1 MSEESIIDELFAA
14 LNVVVLERLEYDS
27 FKLIGTA
34 PIWFV
39 QFYGDTDLQQQ
50 LMPGHKFP
58 VLDNFLI
65 DAEAFWQKHQSGRI
79 KSGLWTETDLSGQE
93 FYLEA
98 SAVCLNEK
106 KILLI
111 ASNYK
116 EHQFLLQKAREN
128 SLNYYNLLKE
138 IQKKEVLIHCIV
150 HDLAGQLTGIKYCF
164 ELLSLQNLN
173 SKAQEYLNIGKKQC
187 QKQETLI
194 REILDA
200 FAAEIEILEGVGN
213 DSQQA
218 PDALACV
225 LEVVNALSPVFFL
238 NQIDLRLQI
247 DVDKTREWK
256 VVGEKS
262 RLERTITNLVENAY
276 RHSPPNSAV
285 TIEIAEEGDF
295 MTIAVDDMGSG
306 IEPEIATTLF
316 QKFSQGK
323 NRPGRIGLGLYFCRI
338 TVEQWGGSI
347 GYKTNSQ
354 GGAQFWFR
362 LPKILSE

>member
-1 MSEESIIDELFAA
+1 MMSEENIIDELFAA
-14 LNVVVLERLEYDS
+14 INVVVLERLDYDS
-27 FKLIGTA
+27 FKLVGTA
-34 PIWFV
+34 PSWFV
-39 QFYGDTDLQQQ
+39 QFYSDAELQQQ
-50 LMPGHKFP
+50 LMPGQKFP
-58 VLDNFLI
+58 VIENFLI
-65 DAEAFWQKHQSGRI
+65 DTEAFWQRNDVGRI

-116 EHQFLLQKAREN
+116 EQQFLLQKAREN
-128 SLNYYNLLKE
+128 SLNYHNLLKE

-173 SKAQEYLNIGKKQC
+173 SKAQEYLSIGKKQC
-187 QKQETLI
+187 QKQEALI

-200 FAAEIEILEGVGN
+200 FAAEIESLKGTAI
-213 DSQQA
+213 DPQQA
-218 PDALACV
+218 PDALACL

-238 NQIDLRLQI
+238 NQIDLRLNI
-247 DVDKTREWK
+247 DVDRAKEWK
-256 VVGEKS
+256 VIGEKS
-262 RLERTITNLVENAY
+262 RLERTISNLVENAY

-285 TIEIAEEGDF
+285 TIGIEEEGDF
-295 MTIAVDDMGSG
+295 IIITVNDMGSG
-306 IEPEIATTLF
+306 IEPEIAATLF

-323 NRPGRIGLGLYFCRI
+323 NKPGRIGLGLYFCRI
-338 TVEQWGGSI
+338 TVEQWGGNI
-347 GYKTNSQ
+347 GYKTNSH

-362 LPKILSE
+362 LPKVS

>member
-14 LNVVVLERLEYDS
+14 LNVAVLERLASGS

-34 PIWFV
+34 PSWFV
-39 QFYGDTDLQQQ
+39 QFYPDTDLQQQ
-50 LMPGHKFP
+50 LMPGQQFP

-65 DAEAFWQKHQSGRI
+65 DAETFWQENEKGRI
-79 KSGLWTETDLSGQE
+79 KSGIWSETDLLGEE

-111 ASNYK
+111 TSNYK
-116 EHQFLLQKAREN
+116 EQQFLLQKAREN

-138 IQKKEVLIHCIV
+138 VQKKEVLIHCIV

-173 SKAQEYLNIGKKQC
+173 TKAQEYLNIGKKQC

-200 FAAEIEILEGVGN
+200 FAAEIESLEGTIF
-213 DSQQA
+213 DPQQA
-218 PDALACV
+218 PDVLDCV

-238 NQIDLRLQI
+238 NQINLQLDI
-247 DVDKTREWK
+247 GVDKNRKWK
-256 VVGEKS
+256 VAGEKS
-262 RLERTITNLVENAY
+262 RLERTISNLVENAY
-276 RHSPPNSAV
+276 RYSPPNSAV
-285 TIEIAEEGDF
+285 TIAIKEAGDVIEV
-295 MTIAVDDMGSG
+295 TVDDEGSG
-306 IEPEIATTLF
+306 IEPDIATTLF

-323 NRPGRIGLGLYFCRI
+323 NKPGRVGLGLYFCRM
-338 TVEQWGGSI
+338 TVERWGGSI
-347 GYKTNSQ
+347 GYKKNSK
-354 GGAQFWFR
+354 GGSQFWFR
-362 LPKILSE
+362 LPKIGE